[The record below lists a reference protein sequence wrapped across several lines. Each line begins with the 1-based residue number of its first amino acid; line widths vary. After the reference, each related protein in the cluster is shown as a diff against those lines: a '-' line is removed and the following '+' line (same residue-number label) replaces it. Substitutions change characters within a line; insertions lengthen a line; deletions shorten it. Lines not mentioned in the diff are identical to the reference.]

1 MIRSG
6 ECEGLKAS
14 VHGGLLA
21 FAAVCFVYNVVAFA
35 MRREPHL
42 AMNAGVYGFVMELE
56 IKQIAHH
63 MENR

>member
-1 MIRSG
+1 MIRAG
-6 ECEGLKAS
+6 EHEDLKAA
-14 VHGGLLA
+14 VHGGLLVFSA
-21 FAAVCFVYNVVAFA
+21 ICFVYNVVAFA

-63 MENR
+63 MEKR